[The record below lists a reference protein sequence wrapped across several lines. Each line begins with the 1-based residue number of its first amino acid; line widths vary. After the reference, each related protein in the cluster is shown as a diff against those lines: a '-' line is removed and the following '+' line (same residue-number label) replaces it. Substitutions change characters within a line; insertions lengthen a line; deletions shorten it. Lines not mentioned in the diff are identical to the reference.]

1 MSSTSTFGAG
11 TRMSRSR
18 RKNAASSGSPTAAL
32 LAEQRPR
39 SPGRRTASWLVTY
52 GIVAI
57 ALAVGIWL
65 LTQTQQPRAYGY
77 RILNTFPH
85 DPTAYTQGLVF
96 RDGFLFEGT
105 GKHGESS
112 LRRVEP
118 ESGRV
123 LQSHNLSRELFGEGI
138 TIFGD
143 RIYQLSWRNGIAIVY
158 DKESFRE
165 LKRLRYEGEG
175 WGLTDDGTHLIMSD
189 GSATLRFVDPEDFQV
204 VRRLVVHSQGRRV
217 DQLNELE
224 YVNGEIYANVWY
236 RDYIARISPRT
247 GEVTGWIDLRGLWPK
262 RRDRDDVLN
271 GIAYDAEKD
280 RLFVTGKNWPKLFEI
295 QVVPR

>member
-1 MSSTSTFGAG
+1 M
-11 TRMSRSR
+11 
-18 RKNAASSGSPTAAL
+18 
-32 LAEQRPR
+32 
-39 SPGRRTASWLVTY
+39 V
-52 GIVAI
+52 
-57 ALAVGIWL
+57 ALACAGGIWL
-65 LTQTQQPRAYGY
+65 LAQQQAPRTYGY
-77 RILNTFPH
+77 RIVNTFPH
-85 DPTAYTQGLVF
+85 APTAYTQGLAF

-105 GKHGESS
+105 GKHGQSS
-112 LRRVEP
+112 LRRVEL

-123 LQSHNLSRELFGEGI
+123 VQSHSLSRELFGEGI
-138 TIFGD
+138 TVFGD
-143 RIYQLSWRNGIAIVY
+143 RIYQLTWRNGIAIVY

-204 VRRLVVHSQGRRV
+204 VRRLLVHSQGRRV

-224 YVNGEIYANVWY
+224 YINGEIFANVWY
-236 RDYIARISPRT
+236 RDYIARISPKT

-271 GIAYDAEKD
+271 GIAYDAEND
-280 RLFVTGKNWPKLFEI
+280 RLFVTGKNWPKLYEI
-295 QVVPR
+295 QIVPR

>member
-1 MSSTSTFGAG
+1 M
-11 TRMSRSR
+11 
-18 RKNAASSGSPTAAL
+18 
-32 LAEQRPR
+32 
-39 SPGRRTASWLVTY
+39 
-52 GIVAI
+52 AI

>member
-1 MSSTSTFGAG
+1 MT
-11 TRMSRSR
+11 RSR
-18 RKNAASSGSPTAAL
+18 RKSVSPVDLPMPTAV
-32 LAEQRPR
+32 AEPRPTR
-39 SPGRRTASWLVTY
+39 RRTASWLV
-52 GIVAI
+52 
-57 ALAVGIWL
+57 ALGLLVLALGGAIWL
-65 LTQTQQPRAYGY
+65 LAQQRSPRTYGH
-77 RILNTFPH
+77 RVVNTFPH

-105 GKHGESS
+105 GKHGQSS
-112 LRRVEP
+112 LRRVEL

-123 LQSHNLSRELFGEGI
+123 VQSHSLARELFGEGI

-143 RIYQLSWRNGIAIVY
+143 RIYQLTWRNGIAIVY

-204 VRRLVVHSQGRRV
+204 VRRLLVQSLGRRV

-224 YVNGEIYANVWY
+224 YINGEIFANVWY
-236 RDYIARISPRT
+236 RDYIVRISPKT

-271 GIAYDAEKD
+271 GIAYDAEND
-280 RLFVTGKNWPKLFEI
+280 RLFVTGKNWPRLYEI
-295 QVVPR
+295 QLVPR

>member
-1 MSSTSTFGAG
+1 MAFA
-11 TRMSRSR
+11 
-18 RKNAASSGSPTAAL
+18 
-32 LAEQRPR
+32 
-39 SPGRRTASWLVTY
+39 V
-52 GIVAI
+52 V
-57 ALAVGIWL
+57 ALALAGAIWL
-65 LTQTQQPRAYGY
+65 LAQQQAPRNYGY
-77 RILNTFPH
+77 RVMNTFPH

-105 GKHGESS
+105 GKHGQSS
-112 LRRVEP
+112 LRRVEL

-123 LQSHNLSRELFGEGI
+123 VQSHSLARELFGEGI

-143 RIYQLSWRNGIAIVY
+143 RIYQLTWRNGIAIVY

-204 VRRLVVHSQGRRV
+204 VRRLLVHSQGRRV

-224 YVNGEIYANVWY
+224 YINGEIFANIWY
-236 RDYIARISPRT
+236 RDHIARISPKT

-271 GIAYDAEKD
+271 GIAYDAEND
-280 RLFVTGKNWPKLFEI
+280 RLFVTGKNWPRLYEI
-295 QVVPR
+295 QLAPR

>member
-1 MSSTSTFGAG
+1 MSSLRTSGAG
-11 TRMSRSR
+11 TRMARSR
-18 RKNAASSGSPTAAL
+18 RKSVSPVDQPKPTAV
-32 LAEQRPR
+32 AEHRPTR
-39 SPGRRTASWLVTY
+39 RRTASWLMAFAV
-52 GIVAI
+52 V
-57 ALAVGIWL
+57 ALALAGAIWL
-65 LTQTQQPRAYGY
+65 LAQQQAPRNYGY
-77 RILNTFPH
+77 RVMNTFPH

-105 GKHGESS
+105 GKHGQSS
-112 LRRVEP
+112 LRRVEL

-123 LQSHNLSRELFGEGI
+123 VQSHSLARELFGEGI

-143 RIYQLSWRNGIAIVY
+143 RIYQLTWRNGIAIVY

-204 VRRLVVHSQGRRV
+204 VRRLLVHSQGRRV

-224 YVNGEIYANVWY
+224 YINGEIFANIWY
-236 RDYIARISPRT
+236 RDHIARISPKT

-271 GIAYDAEKD
+271 GIAYDAEND
-280 RLFVTGKNWPKLFEI
+280 RLFVTGKNWPRLYEI
-295 QVVPR
+295 QLAPR